1 MRIKFLALAILLLS
15 GMLAGCRSSGSTPFG
30 STTEDNSP
38 IILVINGTPERQSA
52 FDRFIKA
59 RLADFSSQEV
69 QTPSD
74 YDQTRSQLLDRF
86 ILRQLIVREAQEKEV
101 EPTDDEIRQ
110 AMEAQHKQTSASNSA
125 VNSDSPDQNLSTL
138 EGGDRRV
145 EIYYDLVMLKFY
157 EQEVKGDVKVTPEEI
172 ESHYNSNLN
181 RYQGKNGFYVREIRV
196 REQGEAVRL
205 HRQALAKPRDF
216 AVLAKEYS
224 EAPTAEN
231 GGLIYFETQQLPQV
245 MEQAITSL
253 KVGAISN
260 VVQSSYGF
268 HIFKLEQRAEPLPFE
283 KVRKEIAEKLL
294 SEKSRELIDKFN
306 KRAVAG
312 AKIEIYRDRLGF
324 NYNGSLAGS

>member
-1 MRIKFLALAILLLS
+1 M
-15 GMLAGCRSSGSTPFG
+15 PFG
-30 STTEDNSP
+30 STTDDNSP

-69 QTPSD
+69 QIPSD

-86 ILRQLIVREAQEKEV
+86 ILRQLIVREAQEKEI

-110 AMEAQHKQTSASNSA
+110 AMESQHKQTSASNSA

-138 EGGDRRV
+138 EGSDRRF

-157 EQEVKGDVKVTPEEI
+157 EQEVYGDVKITPEEI
-172 ESHYNSNLN
+172 ERYYSSNQD
-181 RYQGKNGFYVREIRV
+181 RYQSKNGFYVREIRV

-205 HRQALAKPRDF
+205 YRQALAKPRDF
-216 AVLAKEYS
+216 AVLAKEHS

-231 GGLIYFETQQLPQV
+231 GGLIYYETQQLPPV
-245 MEQAITSL
+245 MEKAITSL
-253 KVGAISN
+253 KVGSISS

-268 HIFKLEQRAEPLPFE
+268 HIFKLEQWAEPLPLE
-283 KVRKEIAEKLL
+283 KVRKEIGEKLL
-294 SEKSRELIDKFN
+294 S
-306 KRAVAG
+306 
-312 AKIEIYRDRLGF
+312 
-324 NYNGSLAGS
+324 

>member
-1 MRIKFLALAILLLS
+1 
-15 GMLAGCRSSGSTPFG
+15 
-30 STTEDNSP
+30 
-38 IILVINGTPERQSA
+38 VINGTPERQSA